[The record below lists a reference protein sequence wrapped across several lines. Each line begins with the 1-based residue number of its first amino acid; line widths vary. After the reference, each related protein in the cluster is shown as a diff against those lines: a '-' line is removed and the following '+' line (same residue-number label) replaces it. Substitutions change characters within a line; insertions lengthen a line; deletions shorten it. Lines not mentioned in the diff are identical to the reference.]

1 MTNHTNRSLAHL
13 VLLDKFLVWVSGTP
27 CITHR
32 FFAEGAPAVATGR
45 QFLPALPG
53 YVPVYIR
60 TGDTPL
66 EEINPDLAE
75 AFNGY
80 STKHARKAFSRSN
93 NAINDKLDDV
103 GVEKDT
109 GSIDDV
115 SLDEDSD
122 SGRVDESTQKAEV
135 VYSGSQHIQKIPRA
149 WDIVIYF
156 YLFCCK

>member
-1 MTNHTNRSLAHL
+1 M
-13 VLLDKFLVWVSGTP
+13 
-27 CITHR
+27 
-32 FFAEGAPAVATGR
+32 ATGR

-75 AFNGY
+75 AFN
-80 STKHARKAFSRSN
+80 SMTHARKAFSRSN
-93 NAINDKLDDV
+93 NAISDKLVDVDV
-103 GVEKDT
+103 GKDA

-115 SLDEDSD
+115 SLDEDQTG
-122 SGRVDESTQKAEV
+122 GRIEVSTQKVEV

-149 WDIVIYF
+149 
-156 YLFCCK
+156 